1 MNLSRNLFKRPSLNL
16 ILLAFE
22 IFIFNFELVTTFQN
36 TFLKNSKEECHI
48 LKIHIVPK
56 RCVLFF
62 MLFFLRWKNLFLMTL
77 HVIDEDQC
85 LIMLMKNVGNFYII
99 PQTGWYIILRCFHDA
114 RSDASPWFLIHIK
127 RFLRDNKGPQAV
139 FRIPTEK
146 QFLLHLVLS

>member
-1 MNLSRNLFKRPSLNL
+1 MNLCLKRPGLNF

-22 IFIFNFELVTTFQN
+22 IFIFIPRKNAISKRFTSS
-36 TFLKNSKEECHI
+36 LKDEFI
-48 LKIHIVPK
+48 FYVI
-56 RCVLFF
+56 
-62 MLFFLRWKNLFLMTL
+62 FLRWKNLFLMTL

-85 LIMLMKNVGNFYII
+85 LIMLMTNVGNFYII

-127 RFLRDNKGPQAV
+127 RFLRDNKEPQAV

-146 QFLLHLVLS
+146 QFWLHLVLS